1 MDKTN
6 DTKLIQSNS
15 VLKQEIILD
24 ITALLKQCI
33 LSRKN
38 DNAEHSKTIAF
49 YCNATNGYLDIYFCD
64 PELLEPV
71 GDSGYRLELPELFDK
86 SNKHKDGSIYFDDTM
101 LSSSKSFGTSNLAK
115 EIKIDFKLF
124 FVDELNDIEEL

>member
-1 MDKTN
+1 MDMTN
-6 DTKLIQSNS
+6 DTKLIHSNS
-15 VLKQEIILD
+15 VLEQEIIVD
-24 ITALLKQCI
+24 IATLLKQCI
-33 LSRKN
+33 LNRRN
-38 DNAEHSKTIAF
+38 DNAEHSKTIAL

-64 PELLEPV
+64 PELMEPV

-86 SNKHKDGSIYFDDTM
+86 SNDHKDGSIYFDTTV
-101 LSSSKSFGTSNLAK
+101 LSSSKSFGKSNLAK

>member
-6 DTKLIQSNS
+6 DTKLRQSNS
-15 VLKQEIILD
+15 ILKQEIILD

-33 LSRKN
+33 SNRKN
-38 DNAEHSKTIAF
+38 DNTEHSKTIAF

-71 GDSGYRLELPELFDK
+71 GDSGYRLELPKLFDK
-86 SNKHKDGSIYFDDTM
+86 SNKHKDGSIYFDNTM
-101 LSSSKSFGTSNLAK
+101 LSSSKSFGTSNFAK
-115 EIKIDFKLF
+115 EIKINFKLF
-124 FVDELNDIEEL
+124 YIDELNDIEEL